1 MKLPL
6 RLGQAWGDLR
16 VRALRLQRQFD
27 QRVARERLMIIVG
40 VLAVVAWASD
50 PLLLTP
56 AFKRWKE
63 QRQLAQG
70 MQQAVVQVRQD
81 QIDRQTQSRALDL
94 QLVQD
99 LATWRRRVQDA
110 DASVHQIGGD
120 LVPAADMVGVLR
132 GVLDK
137 TGGLRVRSLQSVA
150 RVEVGAAVPVA
161 GAAPASAA
169 SAVPSG
175 GMPPD
180 VGRLYRQ
187 GVDLEVEGNY
197 DDLLAY
203 CQALEALP
211 HHVLWGGMH
220 LKADRHPR
228 LVLTLR
234 LYTLSPDR
242 NWLVI

>member
-1 MKLPL
+1 MKRPL
-6 RLGQAWGDLR
+6 QPSQALGDLR

-27 QRVARERLMIIVG
+27 QRVVRERLMIIAC

-56 AFKRWKE
+56 AFKHWKE
-63 QRQLAQG
+63 QRQLALG

-81 QIDRQTQSRALDL
+81 QIDRQAQSRALEQ

-99 LATWRRRVQDA
+99 LATWRRRVQESDA
-110 DASVHQIGGD
+110 NVHQMGGD

-137 TGGLRVRSLQSVA
+137 TGGLRVRSLQSVP
-150 RVEVGAAVPVA
+150 RSEVGGAVALA

-169 SAVPSG
+169 SAPAAA
-175 GMPPD
+175 MPPD

>member
-1 MKLPL
+1 
-6 RLGQAWGDLR
+6 
-16 VRALRLQRQFD
+16 LRLQRQFD
-27 QRVARERLMIIVG
+27 QRVVRERLMIIVC
-40 VLAVVAWASD
+40 VLAIAAWASD

-56 AFKRWKE
+56 AFKRWKA

-70 MQQAVVQVRQD
+70 MQQAVAQTRQD
-81 QIDRQTQSRALDL
+81 QIDRQSQSHVLEQ

-99 LATWRRRVQDA
+99 LATWRRRVQES

-120 LVPAADMVGVLR
+120 LVPAADMVAVLR

-137 TGGLRVRSLQSVA
+137 TGGLRVRSLQSVP
-150 RVEVGAAVPVA
+150 RTEIGAAVA

-169 SAVPSG
+169 SAAAL

-180 VGRLYRQ
+180 VGHLYRQ
-187 GVDLEVEGNY
+187 GVDLEVEGTY

-211 HHVLWGGMH
+211 QHVLWGGMH

>member
-1 MKLPL
+1 MKLPRQL
-6 RLGQAWGDLR
+6 DQALLDLR
-16 VRALRLQRQFD
+16 VRVLRLQRQFD
-27 QRVARERLMIIVG
+27 QRVVRERLMIIVC
-40 VLAVVAWASD
+40 VLAIAAWASD

-70 MQQAVVQVRQD
+70 MQQAVAQMRQD
-81 QIDRQTQSRALDL
+81 QIDRQSQSHVLEQ

-99 LATWRRRVQDA
+99 LATWRRRVQES

-120 LVPAADMVGVLR
+120 LVPAADMVAVLR

-137 TGGLRVRSLQSVA
+137 TGGLRVRSLQSVPRA
-150 RVEVGAAVPVA
+150 EIGAAVA

-169 SAVPSG
+169 SAAAL

-180 VGRLYRQ
+180 VGHLYRQ
-187 GVDLEVEGNY
+187 GVDLEVEGTY

-211 HHVLWGGMH
+211 QHVLWGGMH

>member
-1 MKLPL
+1 MRLP
-6 RLGQAWGDLR
+6 RQVNRALGELR

-27 QRVARERLMIIVG
+27 ERVVRERVMIIVC

-50 PLLLTP
+50 PLLLAP
-56 AFKRWKE
+56 AFKRWQE
-63 QRQLAQG
+63 RRQLALG

-81 QIDRQTQSRALDL
+81 QIDRQTQARALER

-99 LATWRRRVQDA
+99 LATWRRRVQESDE
-110 DASVHQIGGD
+110 SVHQIGGE
-120 LVPAADMVGVLR
+120 LVPAGDMVSVLR

-137 TGGLRVRSLQSVA
+137 TGGLRVRSLHSVP
-150 RVEVGAAVPVA
+150 RTEIGGTAVVP
-161 GAAPASAA
+161 AAPASAA
-169 SAVPSG
+169 SAATPG
-175 GMPPD
+175 GAPPD
-180 VGRLYRQ
+180 GGHLYRQ

-197 DDLLAY
+197 DALVAY

-211 HHVLWGGMH
+211 RHILWGGMH